1 MPDPMADPLPGPLQD
16 LRQELLTAFDA
27 EYRDHLAS
35 VRSGLAAA
43 RRGEAADLRDIFRR
57 LHSLKG
63 AARAVDLPSV
73 EALAHGLEAQM
84 AGIIE
89 AGSGLGRDRI
99 ASLEAGLDGIE
110 TAIEA
115 AISGTGAAAA
125 LTADEPTT
133 GYMRV
138 EAGQVTDLVIA
149 TTRLA
154 QAVERQ
160 DGLSARVHGI
170 EQAARRARRALEPL
184 LHRDNAPGPLA
195 EVAREL
201 GASMRDAALL
211 RHDLRETSW
220 ALDEALR
227 RLREDVDRF
236 SLVPAE
242 TVFGPMARMLRELAR
257 DEGVEV
263 EPDFTG
269 LGLQADR
276 RVLQALKDPVLQ
288 LLRNAVSHGG
298 EHADRRRARGRPPAM
313 RIALTLRSGGGR
325 LTVTVTDD
333 GPGPDIAAIR
343 SRAVSRGLLAAAAAR
358 GATPEQLF
366 ALVFE
371 PGFST
376 RADVGQLSGR
386 GMGLSIV
393 AEAARALEGS
403 ARMSMASGGGAAA
416 EITVPLSI
424 ARQTAVLLAFGEDVV
439 ALPSAAVQRLLR
451 VPVSAIEPL
460 GGRMCVRT
468 QGGASAGGAS
478 AHTAPV
484 AVLGEL
490 LAMGQGGAVT
500 GLPVHDGHVKLAV
513 MRGGAGGQA
522 LALAVDRFQDVRR
535 FLSHSAEIVGLDTD
549 LVAGF
554 VMIGSETPAPLLSPD
569 GLVARWA
576 HRGGWSGE
584 MSSGPALPDI
594 APPDGTA
601 GDTAEPRTILVADD
615 SITSRTL
622 EKSILEAHG
631 YRVITAAD
639 GLEALEMLQIHRGQG
654 RDTIDMVLADIEMPR
669 MDGFAL
675 LEAMKG
681 DPVLSLIPVIIMTSR
696 EAAADVRRGLDLGA
710 AAYIA
715 KQTFDQQDL
724 LGVIGRLL

>member
-1 MPDPMADPLPGPLQD
+1 MPDPLADPLSGPLQD
-16 LRQELLTAFDA
+16 LRQELLAAFDA

-63 AARAVDLPSV
+63 AARAVDLPAV
-73 EALAHGLEAQM
+73 EALSHGLEAQM
-84 AGIIE
+84 ADVIE
-89 AGSGLGRDRI
+89 TGAGLGRDQI
-99 ASLEAGLDGIE
+99 TSLEAGLDGIE

-115 AISGTGAAAA
+115 ALSGGSAAVAVA
-125 LTADEPTT
+125 QDEPVT
-133 GYMRV
+133 GYLRV

-149 TTRLA
+149 TTQLA

-160 DGLSARVHGI
+160 DGLAGRVQEI

-184 LHRDNAPGPLA
+184 LHRDNAPGPLT

-201 GASMRDAALL
+201 GASMRDAAFL

-276 RVLQALKDPVLQ
+276 RVLQALRDPVLQ
-288 LLRNAVSHGG
+288 LLRNAVSHGS
-298 EHADRRRARGRPPAM
+298 EPAARRRARGLPPATH
-313 RIALTLRSGGGR
+313 IALTLRSGGGR
-325 LTVTVTDD
+325 LTLTVMDD
-333 GPGPDIAAIR
+333 GPGPDLDAIR
-343 SRAVSRGLLAAAAAR
+343 RRAVDRGLLATASK
-358 GATPEQLF
+358 ATPAQLL

-376 RADVGQLSGR
+376 RTDVGQLSGR

-393 AEAARALEGS
+393 AEAARALDGS
-403 ARMSMASGGGAAA
+403 ARLSLADGPHMRGAKV

-424 ARQTAVLLAFGEDVV
+424 ARQTAVLLAFGEDVA

-451 VPVSAIEPL
+451 VPLSAIEAL

-468 QGGASAGGAS
+468 HGNAA

-490 LAMGQGGAVT
+490 LGMGAGA
-500 GLPVHDGHVKLAV
+500 LPVHDGHVKLAV
-513 MRGGAGGQA
+513 MRGGPFGQA

-535 FLSHSAEIVGLDTD
+535 FLSHSAEIVGLDAD
-549 LVAGF
+549 LVTGF
-554 VMIGSETPAPLLSPD
+554 VMIGSETPVPLLSPD

-576 HRGGWSGE
+576 QRGGWTGE
-584 MSSGPALPDI
+584 MTPGADRPDN
-594 APPDGTA
+594 APRHDTA
-601 GDTAEPRTILVADD
+601 GDTAAPRTILVADD

-639 GLEALEMLQIHRGQG
+639 GLEALEMLQTYRGQG
-654 RDTIDMVLADIEMPR
+654 RDAIDMVLADIEMPR

-675 LEAMKG
+675 LQSMKG
-681 DPVLSLIPVIIMTSR
+681 DPVLSVIPVIIMTSR
-696 EAAADVRRGLDLGA
+696 AGAADVRRGLDLGA